1 MTVIDDRLVLHDAE
15 LVELVADEP
24 ELLAILDAYASTQQP
39 RARRRQPLPLRR
51 LGLIAAAA
59 AVIAVPAAAF
69 ADQIGQ
75 ILGLTNSGTPIA
87 ETQLPDWQLSALQ
100 TTGFPTNAIH
110 LLGKRD
116 DISFYISRQPNG
128 GTCFAIGLTPGA
140 ATTRID
146 ALSCGSQ
153 LGSFPSSTD
162 PIADFSAST
171 SAADG
176 SNQVTRMAGFAA
188 DPITSIALLD
198 AANNT
203 LYTTPVVDN
212 IYYAASGLPAASA
225 ASIAALDSQGR
236 IVYRKQLTPP
246 LTPAIQTPD
255 PAVVTSG
262 Q

>member
-24 ELLAILDAYASTQQP
+24 ELLAILDAYAATQ
-39 RARRRQPLPLRR
+39 RRRRQPLPLRR
-51 LGLIAAAA
+51 LGLIAAAVA
-59 AVIAVPAAAF
+59 AIVVPTAAF

-100 TTGFPTNAIH
+100 TTGFPTNTIR
-110 LLGKRD
+110 LLGKRSG
-116 DISFYISRQPNG
+116 ISFYVSRQPNG
-128 GTCFAIGLTPGA
+128 GTCFAIGLPPGA
-140 ATTRID
+140 ATTPID
-146 ALSCGSQ
+146 ALSCGSE

-176 SNQVTRMAGFAA
+176 SIQVTRLAGFAA
-188 DPITSIALLD
+188 DPIASIALLD
-198 AANNT
+198 ADDNAI
-203 LYTTPVVDN
+203 YTTSVVDN
-212 IYYAASGLPAASA
+212 IYYAADDLPVSPA